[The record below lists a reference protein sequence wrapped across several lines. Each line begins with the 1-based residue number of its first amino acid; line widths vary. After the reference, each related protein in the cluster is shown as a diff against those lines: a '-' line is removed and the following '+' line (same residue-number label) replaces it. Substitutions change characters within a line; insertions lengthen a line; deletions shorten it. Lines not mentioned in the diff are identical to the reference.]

1 MALARNAYLS
11 VTAVGLVIPA
21 IATAHSSTT
30 PIAGT
35 LLCIT
40 TAPAIDSFVHHT
52 PWRCET
58 AYCLLLVVRV
68 RALV

>member
-35 LLCIT
+35 LLSIT
-40 TAPAIDSFVHHT
+40 TVPAIDSFVFHT
-52 PWRCET
+52 DSFVFE
-58 AYCLLLVVRV
+58 LVYAACGR
-68 RALV
+68 